1 MSPALSIKS
10 SGGAAMQSDN
20 PTSAGRPGV
29 DILDLLK
36 RDHHRVD
43 HLLDQLEATDTSDE
57 RRRAQLFAQVTAEI
71 EVHSDAEDQ
80 VVYACFEARAGL
92 EDQVEDMRQQHEH
105 IEQMVEELD
114 QTEVIA
120 DDWIDK
126 LRELRQL
133 VRHHVDEEEGALFA
147 RIREALDAGARERLG
162 EDFVMAKESEEAE
175 VSLER
180 AATVPD
186 ADREEPGA
194 VDELSE
200 RDIESL
206 SKKELYDLARN
217 RHIEGRSAMTKAE
230 LVLAIRAAR

>member
-1 MSPALSIKS
+1 MN
-10 SGGAAMQSDN
+10 SDN
-20 PTSAGRPGV
+20 PTSAGRTGA
-29 DILDLLK
+29 DILELLR

-43 HLLDQLEATDTSDE
+43 HLLDQIEATETSDE

-80 VVYACFEARAGL
+80 VVYACFEAREGA
-92 EDQVEDMRQQHEH
+92 EDLVEDMRQQHEH

-114 QTEVIA
+114 QTEVTA

-133 VRHHVDEEEGALFA
+133 VRHHVDEEEGVLFE

-162 EDFVMAKESEEAE
+162 EDFVVAKESEEAE
-175 VSLER
+175 VSLDR
-180 AATVPD
+180 APTAQPIRD
-186 ADREEPGA
+186 LGD
-194 VDELSE
+194 
-200 RDIESL
+200 RDIETL
-206 SKKELYDLARN
+206 SKKQLYDLARN

>member
-1 MSPALSIKS
+1 
-10 SGGAAMQSDN
+10 MQSDN
-20 PTSAGRPGV
+20 PTGAGRPGA

-36 RDHHRVD
+36 RDHQRVD
-43 HLLDQLEATDTSDE
+43 RLLDQLEATDTSDE

-80 VVYACFEARAGL
+80 VVYACFEEGL
-92 EDQVEDMRQQHEH
+92 EDLVENMRQQHEH
-105 IEQMVEELD
+105 IEQMVEVLD

-133 VRHHVDEEEGALFA
+133 VSHHVDEEEGALFG
-147 RIREALDAGARERLG
+147 RIREALDAGARERLA

-180 AATVPD
+180 AAT
-186 ADREEPGA
+186 GA
-194 VDELSE
+194 GY
-200 RDIESL
+200 RP
-206 SKKELYDLARN
+206 R
-217 RHIEGRSAMTKAE
+217 
-230 LVLAIRAAR
+230 

>member
-1 MSPALSIKS
+1 MP
-10 SGGAAMQSDN
+10 SDN
-20 PTSAGRPGV
+20 PTSAGPTGA
-29 DILDLLK
+29 DILELLR

-80 VVYACFEARAGL
+80 VVYACFEEREGL
-92 EDQVEDMRQQHEH
+92 EDLVEDMRQQHEH

-114 QTEVIA
+114 QTEVTA

-133 VRHHVDEEEGALFA
+133 VRHHVDEEEGALFE
-147 RIREALDAGARERLG
+147 RIRAALDAGARQRLG
-162 EDFVMAKESEEAE
+162 EDFMTAKASEEAE

-180 AATVPD
+180 AAH
-186 ADREEPGA
+186 R
-194 VDELSE
+194 
-200 RDIESL
+200 
-206 SKKELYDLARN
+206 ARGL
-217 RHIEGRSAMTKAE
+217 RRSATS
-230 LVLAIRAAR
+230 RR

>member
-1 MSPALSIKS
+1 MP
-10 SGGAAMQSDN
+10 SDN
-20 PTSAGRPGV
+20 PTSAGRPGL
-29 DILDLLK
+29 DILDLLR

-43 HLLDQLEATDTSDE
+43 QLLDQLEATDTGDE

-80 VVYACFEARAGL
+80 VVYACFEGREGL
-92 EDQVEDMRQQHEH
+92 EDLVEDMRQQHEH

-114 QTEVIA
+114 QTAVTA

-133 VRHHVDEEEGALFA
+133 VRHHVDDEEAALFE
-147 RIREALDAGARERLG
+147 RIREALDRGARERLG
-162 EDFVMAKESEEAE
+162 EDFIMAKESEEAE

-180 AATVPD
+180 AAT
-186 ADREEPGA
+186 APGA
-194 VDELSE
+194 DTDLGD

-206 SKKELYDLARN
+206 SRKELYDLARN

-230 LVLAIRAAR
+230 LVLAIRAVR